1 MNNTAKTI
9 TISLIILVSALTY
22 FIPSSYGLQ
31 TSYLIPIYVYY
42 SGNTTVY
49 NYTLHVYISSS
60 SPIANQINWNVINAS
75 NIYFIDDNGKPLYF
89 YIYRCDPALK
99 IIDAYVNIT
108 LYPNT
113 NETIYMGYGLPSNPY
128 PSYNN
133 PDRTFLFYEDFLTDP
148 NTNGKWI
155 VFRSLGNTSAEFVW
169 DSNSHFVHLTMPV
182 NNAGVLAVIN
192 KPITPPFQVSF
203 YFSATSGA
211 DGITFFFEKDI
222 QPFYSSNPQSGGSLA
237 LIPSTSNSNT
247 GYAIEFDQYQN
258 DNEPSVPHI
267 AFINTSVPNPYQ
279 HIKIYYSN
287 APSDGSIHH
296 VVVDVNSTT
305 VLVYL
310 DGSLIIKSSYT
321 PYSYPWIG
329 FTGSCGGLTAY
340 HNLYPP
346 VMVTRYVDPST
357 LTVTYGNQLQVVT
370 STVTST
376 VTSLVTTTYTT
387 TQTVST
393 TLTSTVTTTQYST
406 VTTTYTTTATS
417 VSTTTA
423 TSTVTTTY
431 TLLGNITGLIS
442 NNTSGGAQVY
452 IPSLSSVAV
461 TDALAVTVITA
472 VELGSLFYYV
482 INRHSRRARYIVMVL
497 TIIAL
502 FSSIALMGA
511 RSVVPVGY
519 KTVNNSTGTYIQYIY
534 GANPFAKLY
543 LVPIAV
549 SFINVV
555 LIVIDMIRE
564 AMGGGR
570 YKYSGYIMWGR

>member
-1 MNNTAKTI
+1 LVNTMRLKVLAI
-9 TISLIILVSALTY
+9 AMIIAVSVLA
-22 FIPSSYGLQ
+22 FILPSYGLQ

-148 NTNGKWI
+148 NTDGKWI

-222 QPFYSSNPQSGGSLA
+222 QPFYSSNPQAGGSLA

-321 PYSYPWIG
+321 PYSYTWIG

-346 VMVTRYVDPST
+346 VMVSRYVDPST

-406 VTTTYTTTATS
+406 VTSTVTSTINNTLTETITSTYTTTATTTHTVFIQNVTGAQALYTYNYTWDTIATREVGLFLVGFIPLMAMYYLYFVRKKRVLGAFMS
-417 VSTTTA
+417 VVIMA
-423 TSTVTTTY
+423 Y
-431 TLLGNITGLIS
+431 FLLMLSSRIIIPVGQYVV
-442 NNTSGGAQVY
+442 NNT
-452 IPSLSSVAV
+452 
-461 TDALAVTVITA
+461 
-472 VELGSLFYYV
+472 
-482 INRHSRRARYIVMVL
+482 
-497 TIIAL
+497 
-502 FSSIALMGA
+502 
-511 RSVVPVGY
+511 
-519 KTVNNSTGTYIQYIY
+519 IQYY
-534 GANPFAKLY
+534 YEANPFYTIY
-543 LVPIAV
+543 LAG
-549 SFINVV
+549 FIMALIPLMLFVV
-555 LIVIDMIRE
+555 EKMIKVLARL
-564 AMGGGR
+564 
-570 YKYSGYIMWGR
+570 